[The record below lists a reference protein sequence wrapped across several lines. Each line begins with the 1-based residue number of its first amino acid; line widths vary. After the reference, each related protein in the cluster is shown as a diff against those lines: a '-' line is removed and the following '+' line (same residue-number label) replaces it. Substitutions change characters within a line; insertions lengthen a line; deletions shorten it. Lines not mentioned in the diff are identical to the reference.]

1 MAWRGE
7 RVSLA
12 SLQIITAIDEY
23 GSISAAARAL
33 GLSQPAASAAA
44 RRLERRVG
52 ARLLDRGARGTS
64 LSETG
69 RAVAAWA
76 RGVIDASDAFE
87 TAVAALGQTHDERVR
102 VAASMTVAE
111 YLAPQWL
118 ARLSAK
124 HSGYDVE
131 LIVRNS
137 RAVMELVRDGE
148 VELGFVEGTDVDY
161 GLRSR
166 VVARDEL
173 VAVVAPGHRWARR
186 QAVSLDQLLDAELVV
201 REVGSGTR
209 QVLERTLRD
218 AGLALPDH
226 LPHLGSTAAIKS
238 AVRHGGS
245 LAVLSRLTVSEE
257 IEHGILVPVEVLG
270 ADLARELVMV
280 WRDDTVLGAAGL
292 ELAAL
297 AVRGN

>member
-1 MAWRGE
+1 M
-7 RVSLA
+7 SLA